1 MFAHR
6 LGISL
11 HIPEYITKTGPTNKK
26 NVSLVIVAQTMHG
39 SGHMLDIRF

>member
-11 HIPEYITKTGPTNKK
+11 HIPEYITKTGPTNK